1 MLSGKTERGETFTIL
16 YVRDPSGQ
24 AFVYLPPLGETD
36 HPQHL
41 SEESGAYYAEH
52 AGKWYPFFRLAQFA
66 MWDDL
71 IAGAVAQS
79 SRQQ

>member
-1 MLSGKTERGETFTIL
+1 M
-16 YVRDPSGQ
+16 
-24 AFVYLPPLGETD
+24 PPLSETD

-41 SEESGAYYAEH
+41 NESDAYYTEH

-71 IAGAVAQS
+71 IAGGVAQS
-79 SRQQ
+79 GRLQ